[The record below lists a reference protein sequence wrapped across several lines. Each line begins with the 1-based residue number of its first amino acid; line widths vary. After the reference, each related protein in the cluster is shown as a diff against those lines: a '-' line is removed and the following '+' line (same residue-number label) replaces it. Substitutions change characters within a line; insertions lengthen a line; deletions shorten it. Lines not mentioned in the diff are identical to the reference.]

1 MGIFCKI
8 AAMLGFGSTDKNE
21 QESSPAEP
29 EGKAAESEQQS
40 QQKTETVKPMVSS
53 IKKYVLIGAGPAS
66 VRAAETLRKADGKC
80 IITMIGLEKEAPY
93 SRMALPY
100 YLSGMIE
107 DTGTHLRKTD
117 NHFESLNIVHIHA
130 KVEKVEPKQQQVTLE
145 NGDVFEYDK
154 LMIATGSRPANS
166 PFPGADNDGVV
177 NCWTL
182 EDGRKIINS
191 IKPGSKVALLGAG
204 FVASIIIEPLIKRGA
219 DLTVMMGRTGQMV
232 SRMMDE
238 TAGGMIK
245 TWCES
250 KGVTTILP
258 SSIKSIEAGPALKR
272 DDDSLTEFD
281 LIIVATGV
289 YSNIEFLEGTGIKTD
304 AGVLVNAALRTNVRH
319 IYAAGDVAQGV
330 DFSTGSKAVHA
341 IQPTAVDHGRIA
353 AVNMMGGNSTY
364 KGSLSMNV
372 LDTAGLI
379 STSFGSWGGV
389 DGGETATLV
398 DMDNFKYVRL
408 NFKGD
413 KLVGAITVGRTD
425 YIGVM
430 RGLIQ
435 SEVPLGE
442 WKEKLIEDP
451 TLLMN
456 AYLAQS
462 LDVARAS

>member
-1 MGIFCKI
+1 MF
-8 AAMLGFGSTDKNE
+8 GFGSCDKEETSTTND
-21 QESSPAEP
+21 QSTKSAAQAPAS
-29 EGKAAESEQQS
+29 KAV
-40 QQKTETVKPMVSS
+40 ETAASGS
-53 IKKYVLIGAGPAS
+53 KKYVLIGAGPAS
-66 VRAAETLRKADGKC
+66 VRAAETLRKADSSC
-80 IITMIGLEKEAPY
+80 AITMIGLEVESPY

-107 DTGTHLRKTD
+107 EQGTHLRKSD
-117 NHFESLNIVHIHA
+117 VHFKDLNIDHVHA
-130 KVEKVEPKQQQVTLE
+130 KVEKIDAEKNQVVLD
-145 NGDVFEYDK
+145 NGDVYDYDK
-154 LMIATGSRPANS
+154 LMIATGSRPANC
-166 PFPGADNDGVV
+166 PFPGADNTGVV
-177 NCWTL
+177 NCWTIA
-182 EDGRKIINS
+182 DGREILDT

-204 FVASIIIEPLIKRGA
+204 FIACIIVEAMLKRKV
-219 DLTVMMGRTGQMV
+219 DLTVMLGRTGQMV

-245 TWCES
+245 SWCEA

-258 SSIKSIEAGPALKR
+258 SSIKSIEPGPALKR

-289 YSNIEFLEGTGIKTD
+289 YANIEFLEGSGIETD
-304 AGVLVNAALRTNVRH
+304 DGIIVDSALRTNVDN

-330 DFSTGSKAVHA
+330 DFSTGGQSVHA

-353 AVNMMGGNSTY
+353 AVNMMGGSANY
-364 KGSLSMNV
+364 KGSLGMNV
-372 LDTAGLI
+372 LDTAGLV

-389 DGGETATLV
+389 EGGETATLL
-398 DMDNFKYVRL
+398 DEENYKYVRL
-408 NFKGD
+408 NFKD
-413 KLVGAITVGRTD
+413 DLLVGAITVGRTD

-442 WKEKLIEDP
+442 WKEKLTEDP

-462 LDVARAS
+462 LDIAR

>member
-1 MGIFCKI
+1 
-8 AAMLGFGSTDKNE
+8 MLGFGKSDEVDNV
-21 QESSPAEP
+21 SPPVEEVKKPEP
-29 EGKAAESEQQS
+29 KAKGE
-40 QQKTETVKPMVSS
+40 KPVNSVAS
-53 IKKYVLIGAGPAS
+53 NIKKYVLIGAGPAS
-66 VRAAETLRKADGKC
+66 VRAAETLRKADPKC
-80 IITMIGLEKEAPY
+80 IITMIGLEKESPY

-130 KVEKVEPKQQQVTLE
+130 KVEKIDAEQQQVSLD
-145 NGDVFEYDK
+145 NGDVFDYDK
-154 LMIATGSRPANS
+154 LLIATGSRPANC
-166 PFPGADNDGVV
+166 PFPGSENDGVV
-177 NCWTL
+177 NCWTIA
-182 EDGRKIINS
+182 DGREILDTIE
-191 IKPGSKVALLGAG
+191 PGSKVALLGAG
-204 FVASIIIEPLIKRGA
+204 FIACIIVEAMLKRKV

-245 TWCES
+245 SWCEA
-250 KGVTTILP
+250 KGVKTILP

-289 YSNIEFLEGTGIKTD
+289 YANIEFLEGSGIETDSGILVD
-304 AGVLVNAALRTNVRH
+304 AGLRTNVDS
-319 IYAAGDVAQGV
+319 IFAAGDVAQGP
-330 DFSTGSKAVHA
+330 DFSTGGQSVHA

-353 AVNMMGGNSTY
+353 AVNMMGGSSHY
-364 KGSLSMNV
+364 KGSLGMNV
-372 LDTAGLI
+372 LDTAGLV

-389 DGGETATLV
+389 EGGETSTMV
-398 DMDNFKYVRL
+398 DLENYKYVRL
-408 NFKGD
+408 NFKD
-413 KLVGAITVGRTD
+413 NLLVGAITVGRTD

-435 SEVPLGE
+435 SEVPLDG
-442 WKEKLIEDP
+442 WKEKLMEDP

-462 LDVARAS
+462 LDIAR